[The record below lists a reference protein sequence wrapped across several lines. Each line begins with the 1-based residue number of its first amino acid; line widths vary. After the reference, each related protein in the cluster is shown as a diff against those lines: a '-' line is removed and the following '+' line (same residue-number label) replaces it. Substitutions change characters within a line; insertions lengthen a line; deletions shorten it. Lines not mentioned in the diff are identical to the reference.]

1 MLLGDWTEWVTRARL
16 ADLYQEAERERLARS
31 ARAHER
37 GQTRRR
43 PTRRYARMSPPE
55 AADER
60 LPSVIVVHP
69 PANDGGEP
77 GERSPQLSG
86 TAPAQR

>member
-1 MLLGDWTEWVTRARL
+1 MLLGDWTEWATRLRM

-37 GQTRRR
+37 GKSRRR
-43 PTRRYARMSPPE
+43 LTRRYARMNPPE
-55 AADER
+55 VADER
-60 LPSVIVVHP
+60 IRSVIAVHR

-86 TAPAQR
+86 SAPVER